1 MSTYYFLVTHGS
13 RDPRPHLAQ
22 KQLAQLLG
30 QRLGQ
35 WGDQAPIVG
44 AGTLELAQIPLHE
57 QLEEFGK
64 LSDHRG
70 CDRIHVMPL
79 FLLPGVH
86 VMEDIPAEVRKAQQR
101 LGSRIQLEIQPYLGS
116 QPALARLFEQEKQRI
131 ERKIQKPLAWIL
143 LAHGSRRQQ
152 GNQPVITLAEKLGAI
167 PAYWLGMPDLK
178 TQVRQLVHNE
188 QTAIGILPYF
198 LFAGGITEA
207 IVRLVEDIREQFTPV
222 EFYLGEP
229 LGISVD
235 LADILVNL
243 LTGSPVLPKSN

>member
-44 AGTLELAQIPLHE
+44 AGTLELARMPLHQ

-64 LSDHRG
+64 FSHRQG
-70 CDRIHVMPL
+70 CDRIDVIPL
-79 FLLPGVH
+79 FLLPGIH
-86 VMEDIPAEVRKAQQR
+86 LMEDIPAEVRKAQQR
-101 LGSRIQLEIQPYLGS
+101 LGSRVQLEIQPYLGS
-116 QPALARLFEQEKQRI
+116 HPALGKLFEQQKLRVETQLQKQ
-131 ERKIQKPLAWIL
+131 LAWIL

-152 GNQPVITLAEKLGAI
+152 GNHPVITLAEKLGAI
-167 PAYWLGMPDLK
+167 PAYWSGIPDLK

-198 LFAGGITEA
+198 LFSGGITDA
-207 IVRLVEDIREQFTPV
+207 IVRLVEEIREEFPPV

-229 LGISVD
+229 LDISVD